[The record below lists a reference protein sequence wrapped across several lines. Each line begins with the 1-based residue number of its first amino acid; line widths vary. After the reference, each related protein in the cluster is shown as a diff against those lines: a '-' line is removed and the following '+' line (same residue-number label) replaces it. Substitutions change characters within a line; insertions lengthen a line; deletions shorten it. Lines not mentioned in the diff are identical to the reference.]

1 MAWLSILI
9 AVRIP
14 LPKRWGSPVGVRR
27 LGGLT
32 ITLFAMQVLGVAIPF
47 WVPLAF
53 FFVGLGVLLLVR
65 AVEDSGG
72 APHH

>member
-14 LPKRWGSPVGVRR
+14 LPKQWGSPVGVRR

-32 ITLFAMQVLGVAIPF
+32 IALFAMQVLGLDIPF

-53 FFVGLGVLLLVR
+53 FFIGLGVLLLVR
-65 AVEDSGG
+65 AVGD
-72 APHH
+72 ANAATHH